1 DNQLGDTQDFTAMV
15 NTLKQH
21 GLRTY
26 VDVVFNHMA
35 NESSIRGDLTYPNQQ
50 DMASYQQDSEYYES
64 VRLFGDLS
72 KPLFDENDFVEAF
85 GIK

>member
-1 DNQLGDTQDFTAMV
+1 MV

-35 NESSIRGDLTYPNQQ
+35 NESGIRGDLTYPNQ
-50 DMASYQQDSEYYES
+50 SIG
-64 VRLFGDLS
+64 VLPTRFWR
-72 KPLFDENDFVEAF
+72 
-85 GIK
+85 

>member
-1 DNQLGDTQDFTAMV
+1 MIDNQLGDTQDFTAMV

-35 NESSIRGDLTYPNQQ
+35 NESGIRGDLIYPNQQ
-50 DMASYQQDSEYYES
+50 DMASTKKMLTITNPYACLRS
-64 VRLFGDLS
+64 F
-72 KPLFDENDFVEAF
+72 
-85 GIK
+85 